1 VLLSS
6 AGGAPRTLLVTSS
19 QPSEGKT
26 TTVVN
31 TATILAQTGANVLII
46 DADMR
51 RPRLHSI
58 LNLDNSTGL
67 SGILS
72 SQMTEAEMVSLV
84 QHHEESGLYILT
96 SGRIPPN
103 PAELLGSDQM
113 RKLMAVLKNS
123 FSHIV
128 IDSPPIA
135 SFTDGVLLSS
145 LADGVLLVVHGGVA
159 SRHIIRRSKQL
170 LTEVGAKIFGV
181 VLNNVTISAHDYYYS
196 RSYEQYYY
204 PDSGVENDEL
214 PPSPVRS

>member
-1 VLLSS
+1 LAA

-72 SQMTEAEMVSLV
+72 SQMTDAEMISMV
-84 QHHEESGLYILT
+84 QQHEESGLYVLT

-113 RKLMAVLKNS
+113 RKLMTVLENS
-123 FSHIV
+123 FNHIV

-181 VLNNVTISAHDYYYS
+181 VLNNVTISANDYYYN
-196 RSYEQYYY
+196 RNYERYYY
-204 PDSGVENDEL
+204 PSGEVENDEL
-214 PPSPVRS
+214 PSSPVRP